1 MEDDKGSAF
10 YVDERIPKDLRDLM
24 IANTVL
30 EEEIQA
36 ICEARMYVP
45 VGTPMHRYA
54 VVNPDL
60 DARIVAYWDQIFEEV
75 REMRDKQEVPFN

>member
-10 YVDERIPKDLRDLM
+10 YIDERIPKDLRDLM

-45 VGTPMHRYA
+45 VGTPMYRYA
-54 VVNPDL
+54 VVNPGL
-60 DARIVAYWDQIFEEV
+60 NERIVAYWDQIFKEI
-75 REMRDKQEVPFN
+75 REMRDRQEVPFS